1 MNPLRERAK
10 EHFPT
15 VLLTLLS
22 IVQALALE
30 LLWSF
35 LHENEFLFQ
44 SNRDAFLTWIQ
55 IAATFSG
62 LMLVWVVYASN
73 VMRFRWVPS
82 MGDLIVPFLI
92 GIFEFMLIDT
102 LGPGKLGY
110 WFMLMACVFGVMNW
124 VSHATMR
131 SARRD
136 ADNEEFFRNVEPA
149 QLKDLIQPLSTVF
162 SLLLVGVSLLAYPDN
177 SIFAF
182 VALLGINMLLIW
194 QFYVGAQFWS
204 NSLKE

>member
-1 MNPLRERAK
+1 MNPMRERAK

-44 SNRDAFLTWIQ
+44 SNRDAYLTWIQ
-55 IAATFSG
+55 IGATFSG

-73 VMRFRWVPS
+73 VMRFRWIPATS
-82 MGDLIVPFLI
+82 DLIIPFLI
-92 GIFEFMLIDT
+92 GIIEFMLIDT
-102 LGPGKLGY
+102 LGPDTVGY
-110 WFMLMACVFGVMNW
+110 WFILMACIFGLMNW
-124 VSHATMR
+124 VAHTTMR
-131 SARRD
+131 SARRE

-149 QLKDLIQPLSTVF
+149 QLKDLLQPLSTVV
-162 SLLLVGVSLLAYPDN
+162 SLLLVGVFLLAYPDN
-177 SIFAF
+177 LIFAF
-182 VALLGINMLLIW
+182 VTLLGINGLLIW
-194 QFYVGAQFWS
+194 QFYIGAQFWS
-204 NSLKE
+204 DSLKE